1 MSDPNDHS
9 TDEGDSEEEKD
20 GRDEGGEGADGPNQ
34 EGLLTSFLFG
44 NIDSGGKLEESFLD
58 EATQRHLGSLGSM
71 LADTALA
78 SFVEDVKDE
87 GEGEK
92 VEDEAEEDFSKKA
105 DEAEDFS
112 LISEMLDDDS
122 SDDDD
127 DDDSDE
133 EEDGGEASKV
143 SSAPASAPLPTPHI
157 PPITKE
163 DSVLMPP
170 PPPAA
175 VERSPEE
182 RRRVPSI
189 PPEEAQAAPLAGMLP
204 EKYKNANVKDFF
216 PEFRENAVLR
226 FSQLF
231 PIKESHKPRTW
242 KALRKRRAKEMSASG
257 GEPEPK
263 KKRGWV
269 NDYAPLEDFVLAQC
283 DSVRLELEYL

>member
-1 MSDPNDHS
+1 MSDSNDHS

-20 GRDEGGEGADGPNQ
+20 GRDEGGEGTEGTNQ

-92 VEDEAEEDFSKKA
+92 VEDTEEEDFSKKA

-127 DDDSDE
+127 DDSDEE
-133 EEDGGEASKV
+133 EEDGGEAAKPDLTSTP
-143 SSAPASAPLPTPHI
+143 APATLPTPNI
-157 PPITKE
+157 APITKE

-170 PPPAA
+170 PPPAV

-182 RRRVPSI
+182 RRRVPSV
-189 PPEEAQAAPLAGMLP
+189 PPEEPQAAPLAGMLP

-216 PEFRENAVLR
+216 PEFKENAVLR

-242 KALRKRRAKEMSASG
+242 KALRKRRAKELGASG
-257 GEPEPK
+257 EEPEPK
-263 KKRGWV
+263 KKRGWAK
-269 NDYAPLEDFVLAQC
+269 DYAPIEDFEVAEC
-283 DSVRLELEYL
+283 DSVR

>member
-20 GRDEGGEGADGPNQ
+20 GRDEGGEGIDGPNQ

-92 VEDEAEEDFSKKA
+92 VEEEAEGDFSKKA

-122 SDDDD
+122 SEDDDE
-127 DDDSDE
+127 DSDE
-133 EEDGGEASKV
+133 EEDGGEVSKAEV
-143 SSAPASAPLPTPHI
+143 TSKPIPAPLPTPHI
-157 PPITKE
+157 PPQVTKE

-170 PPPAA
+170 PPPASMD
-175 VERSPEE
+175 RSPEE
-182 RRRVPSI
+182 RRRVQSM
-189 PPEEAQAAPLAGMLP
+189 EEPQAAPLAGMLP

-216 PEFRENAVLR
+216 PEFKENAVLR

-242 KALRKRRAKEMSASG
+242 KALRKRRAKEMGASG
-257 GEPEPK
+257 EEPEPK

-269 NDYAPLEDFVLAQC
+269 KDYAPLEDFVLAQC
-283 DSVRLELEYL
+283 DSVR